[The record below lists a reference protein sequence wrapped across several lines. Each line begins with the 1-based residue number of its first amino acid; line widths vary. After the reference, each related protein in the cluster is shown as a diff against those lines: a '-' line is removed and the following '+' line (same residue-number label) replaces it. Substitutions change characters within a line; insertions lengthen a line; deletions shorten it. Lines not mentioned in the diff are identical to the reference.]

1 MSAIRSSCGPTG
13 IGRQVT
19 RPGGLARRLFVCS
32 PIGPDLADE
41 PRAKDQDL
49 HFPVA
54 GAGFEPA
61 TSPAAEMR
69 RAGCVLA
76 ALAPRRQVPTHP
88 PPVVRAWTSAVE
100 DDSTDPGFGCEL
112 SHVARVATA
121 AWPRRAGGPSR
132 PGVRGGVGGEKDAD
146 RSVGQAV

>member
-1 MSAIRSSCGPTG
+1 RMATSGTSATAPKERTSPTPSSEGPMTH
-13 IGRQVT
+13 T
-19 RPGGLARRLFVCS
+19 LTSLRRL
-32 PIGPDLADE
+32 
-41 PRAKDQDL
+41 
-49 HFPVA
+49 
-54 GAGFEPA
+54 PA
-61 TSPAAEMR
+61 TAVR

-76 ALAPRRQVPTHP
+76 APAARRQVPTHP

-121 AWPRRAGGPSR
+121 AWPRPAGGPSR